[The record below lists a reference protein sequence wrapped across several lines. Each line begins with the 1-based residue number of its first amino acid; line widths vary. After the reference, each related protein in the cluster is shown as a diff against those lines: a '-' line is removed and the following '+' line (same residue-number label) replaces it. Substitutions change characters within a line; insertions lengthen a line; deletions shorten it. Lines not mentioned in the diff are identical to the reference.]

1 MKFNLFFMLCL
12 LPIFLWGQNI
22 SGNVSDE
29 KNNPLMGVN
38 IFWEGTSKGV
48 TTDTDGNFTIASV
61 SDSNTLIFSYIGF
74 KTQKVIVKP
83 SEKLQIRLLP
93 ETDLDEVVVSHKK
106 QTTVRSKYQ
115 VANLQVMS
123 HQELL
128 KAACCNLSESFS
140 TNPSIDVHFSDA
152 VTGNKQIKML
162 GLTSPYI
169 LMAEENVPAIRGA
182 SQAYGLSFIPGTWI
196 ESIQITKGAGSV
208 TNGYESISG
217 QINYEILK
225 PATNT
230 PIFFNAYAANDG
242 RFELNNH
249 LNHHFSD
256 KCSAT
261 LFIHGNLRKQK
272 SDHNSDGFLD
282 HPIGNQINILN
293 RWQFLDAEKGWVSFL
308 NLHYMKDEKQGGMTS
323 FSPKMHRNTTKAWGS
338 EINTE
343 KISALS
349 KIGYVFPEI
358 SHRSFGFQNAF
369 QSYNQNSYFGLNQYN
384 VKHNSFFSNL
394 MYNSIIENVKH
405 KFSTGLNFIYDHFDE
420 SVTVN
425 FSKDFTRTD
434 YSFGAFFEYT
444 YDNLD
449 NFSLVGGLRADSHN
463 QMGTFLTPRLHLRY
477 NPWEGSTLRASAGRG
492 KRMANFFTENQQFF
506 ASNRH
511 VLFTENSEKLYQ
523 KPSETAWNYGVSL
536 VQSFYIFSNKAELA
550 IDFYRTEF
558 QEQIVVDMDNSPQQ
572 LWFYKLNG
580 KSFSNSLQAELSTTP
595 LKGVDL
601 RMAYKWNET
610 KTSYLSG
617 TYQKAL
623 TPEHRF
629 FTNLAYQ
636 SPTKKDGYWKFDLTY
651 NWLSKQR
658 FPSTLSNPKAYQ
670 MGNYAPDFSTF
681 NAQITK
687 VFSNHFEIYFGGENL
702 GGYKQHHSIL
712 AADAP
717 FGNYFDSTLI
727 YAPTFGRMF
736 YTGLRY
742 SIGHPKK

>member
-256 KCSAT
+256 KWSAT

-282 HPIGNQINILN
+282 HPIGNQINLLN
-293 RWQFLDAEKGWVSFL
+293 RWQFLDAKKGWVSFL
-308 NLHYMKDEKQGGMTS
+308 NLHYMKDEKQGGMIN
-323 FSPKMHRNTTKAWGS
+323 FIPKNHRATTKVWGS

-369 QSYNQNSYFGLNQYN
+369 QSYRQDSYFGLNKYDVQ
-384 VKHNSFFSNL
+384 HNSFFSNL

-420 SVTVN
+420 SVAVN
-425 FSKDFTRTD
+425 FSKDFARTD

-444 YDNLD
+444 YDNLND
-449 NFSLVGGLRADSHN
+449 FSLVAGLRADNHN

-477 NPWEGSTLRASAGRG
+477 NPSEGSTLRASVGRG

-506 ASNRH
+506 ASNRG
-511 VLFTENSEKLYQ
+511 VLFAENSESLYK
-523 KPSETAWNYGVSL
+523 KPSETAWNYGVSW
-536 VQSFYIFSNKAELA
+536 VQSFYVFSKKAELA
-550 IDFYRTEF
+550 IDFYRTDF
-558 QEQIVVDMDNSPQQ
+558 QEQIVVDADNSPQQ
-572 LWFYKLNG
+572 LWFYRLNG

-601 RMAYKWNET
+601 RMAYKWNDI

-629 FTNLAYQ
+629 FTNVAYQ
-636 SPTKKDGYWKFDLTY
+636 SPTKKHGYWKFDLTY

-658 FPSTLSNPKAYQ
+658 FPSTISNPKAYQ
-670 MGNYAPDFSTF
+670 MGSYAPDFSTF

-687 VFSNHFEIYFGGENL
+687 VFSHHFEIYFGGENL

-712 AADAP
+712 GADAP
-717 FGNYFDSTLI
+717 FGSYFDSTLI

-742 SIGHPKK
+742 NIGHPKK